1 MPLTANSYAAQ
12 DAAYHAHGQT
22 NWRAHEENGALVM
35 ERGDGVFVYDETGK
49 EYIEGMAG
57 LWCSSLGFS
66 NQRLIDAASGQ
77 LNKLP
82 YYHTFNHKSST
93 PTAEL
98 AEKLVSIAPD
108 NMSRVIF
115 NCSGSEAVDTAIKM
129 VRFYHNAI
137 GKPEKKK
144 VIGRINAYH
153 GTTIASASLCGLPP
167 MHNYF
172 DLPMET
178 VIHTDSPHHYRFCEE
193 GETEE
198 EFASR
203 LARNLEDLIIKE
215 GPETIG
221 AMFAEPV
228 IGAGG
233 VIVPPATYFDKIQ
246 SILKKYDILLVSD
259 EVICGFG
266 RTGNMWGC
274 QTYDMQ
280 PDIITCAKAL
290 TASYIPMSATILS
303 DKVYQAI
310 ADGSNELGVFSHGF
324 TYGGHPVAAAVGLE
338 TLNIYEEMDLV
349 NVVRGLTP
357 AFQTMLHSFQDHPLV
372 GECRG
377 VGMVGAIEL
386 VRNKDTKANF
396 DPAAKVGITLAKAGE
411 KHGVIVRAMKGDALA
426 MCPPFII
433 TEEQIGMMKSRFDAA
448 FDETYK
454 WAKEEGL
461 VG

>member
-1 MPLTANSYAAQ
+1 MTLTANSYAAK
-12 DAAYHAHGQT
+12 DAAYHAHAQT

-49 EYIEGMAG
+49 EYIEGMSG
-57 LWCSSLGFS
+57 LWCASLGFS
-66 NQRLIDAASGQ
+66 NQRLIDAGSAQ

-98 AEKLVSIAPD
+98 AEKLISMAPD

-137 GKPEKKK
+137 GKPLKKK

-172 DLPMET
+172 DLPMEG
-178 VIHTDSPHHYRFCEE
+178 VLHTDSPHHYRFCEE
-193 GETEE
+193 GESEE
-198 EFASR
+198 EFATR
-203 LARNLEDLIIKE
+203 IANNLEALIVEE

-221 AMFAEPV
+221 AMFAEPI

-233 VIVPPATYFDKIQ
+233 VIIPPATYFDKIQ
-246 SILKKYDILLVSD
+246 PILRKYDILLVSD

-266 RTGNMWGC
+266 RTGSMWGC

-338 TLNIYEEMDLV
+338 TLKIYEDMDIV
-349 NVVRGLTP
+349 SVVRGLTP
-357 AFQTMLHSFQDHPLV
+357 AFQKMLHSFQDHPLV

-386 VRNKDTKANF
+386 VQNKDTKENF
-396 DPAAKVGITLAKAGE
+396 NPAAKVGATLAKNGE

-433 TEEQIGMMKSRFDAA
+433 TEEQIGMMKTRLDAA
-448 FDETYK
+448 FDDTYK
-454 WAKEEGL
+454 WAKGEGL
-461 VG
+461 A

>member
-1 MPLTANSYAAQ
+1 MTLTPNSYAAQ

-22 NWRAHEENGALVM
+22 NWRAHEDNGALVM
-35 ERGDGVFVYDETGK
+35 ERGDGIFVYDETGK
-49 EYIEGMAG
+49 EYIEGMSG

-66 NQRLIDAASGQ
+66 NQRLINAGTNQ

-167 MHNYF
+167 MHNWF

-178 VIHTDSPHHYRFCEE
+178 VIHTDSPHHYRFGQD
-193 GETEE
+193 GESEE
-198 EFASR
+198 EFATR
-203 LARNLEDLIIKE
+203 LAKNLEDLIIKE
-215 GPETIG
+215 GPDTIG

-246 SILKKYDILLVSD
+246 PILKKYDILLVSD

-303 DKVYQAI
+303 DKLYQAI

-349 NVVRGLTP
+349 SVVRGLTP

-386 VRNKDTKANF
+386 VQDKQTRQNF
-396 DPAAKVGITLAKAGE
+396 DPAAKVGATLARNGE

-433 TEEQIGMMKSRFDAA
+433 TEDQIGMMKSRLDAA
-448 FDETYK
+448 FDDTYK